1 MGTTTTI
8 KEKAQ
13 QTVKQ
18 LKEILTRKK
27 VPFTSSMKKDE
38 LMRLVEQTK
47 QKAPKATEGR
57 RSSGEY

>member
-47 QKAPKATEGR
+47 QKAPKATEGL
-57 RSSGEY
+57 RSLGEY